1 MRLESAHNPQDMLIS
16 LQENNYFHLIR
27 EKKILLKEDKV
38 PERGTDKSTVGFPQ
52 YPGKEGLVI
61 NTGTSL

>member
-1 MRLESAHNPQDMLIS
+1 MRLESAHNPQDMPIS
-16 LQENNYFHLIR
+16 LRENNFHLIR

-38 PERGTDKSTVGFPQ
+38 PERGTDTSTVGFLQ